1 METATECTNTD
12 MDNLQKQKK
21 NLNTQTHTHTIYI
34 YIRLSRTQVLSGAGR
49 IKSKSKVICESNS
62 DCQTKMSTPLVW
74 SMLGANP
81 VVPPRLPGQTTGKP
95 QPVITSWKVAWIS
108 WENIIMIYHDC
119 TCIFLLCCSNGAAT
133 FRIYP
138 VMSCSSCIVIHF
150 ECRSLHQRLLYSRLP
165 ICYWHVLWC

>member
-1 METATECTNTD
+1 MPRANAGTKSDFTSATSPEGSTAMPFVPNILGYQTRMANPFFKALEQHKVHQCAERCISHFTVLIFVADGNCNRMHKHRHGQPSKTKKLKHTNTH
-12 MDNLQKQKK
+12 
-21 NLNTQTHTHTIYI
+21 TQYI

-95 QPVITSWKVAWIS
+95 QPVITS
-108 WENIIMIYHDC
+108 
-119 TCIFLLCCSNGAAT
+119 
-133 FRIYP
+133 
-138 VMSCSSCIVIHF
+138 
-150 ECRSLHQRLLYSRLP
+150 
-165 ICYWHVLWC
+165 